1 MNHAVR
7 PLYRQ
12 EAPAQPAPADNVASA
27 TIIPLSAVSGGR
39 PGIPDVRP
47 SVAPDAPPRRRAS
60 RGSDLIFGGTLAFI
74 LLIACL
80 TWEMLSQHRDIGPMS
95 GDVGQERAFIP
106 AVH

>member
-1 MNHAVR
+1 MPSNDA
-7 PLYRQ
+7 
-12 EAPAQPAPADNVASA
+12 ASS

-39 PGIPDVRP
+39 SAIPGGK
-47 SVAPDAPPRRRAS
+47 SSAAPNPPPRRRGS

-80 TWEMLSQHRDIGPMS
+80 TWEMLSQGTEVPHTAVES
-95 GDVGQERAFIP
+95 GHQRAFIP